1 MSPTNGEGPEPPHIV
16 ILDGGFS
23 TQLSCHVGH
32 VIDGDPLW
40 SARFLSTHPED
51 VVNTH
56 LDFLRAGA
64 DLIITNTYQAS
75 VDGFV
80 EHLGVTAEEAYELIV
95 QGVELAKRARTLY
108 LEEYQDYV
116 QKDNRPLVVGSVGPY
131 GAHLH
136 DGSEYDGS
144 YADTTSVE
152 TMREWHRP
160 RIQALVEAGVDLLA
174 LETIPCQEE
183 AEMLCELL
191 KEFPH
196 IKAWV
201 VFSCKDNQSI
211 AHGESFQKVAKKCW
225 ETNPE
230 QLVAVGVN
238 CCAPSFVAN
247 LLKGFN
253 DDRPHDPIPL
263 IVYPNSGEKYNPQIG
278 WIDRDKCES
287 VEVFVQEWL
296 DLGVRYVGGC
306 CRTYAADVSR
316 IRNQVQCW
324 RDRWRFQAKYSNA
337 QTNKNTK

>member
-1 MSPTNGEGPEPPHIV
+1 MTPTNGEAVEPPEV
-16 ILDGGFS
+16 VVLDGGFS
-23 TQLSCHVGH
+23 SQLSCHVGH

-40 SARFLSTHPED
+40 SARFLHTNPEE
-51 VVNTH
+51 VVNAH

-75 VDGFV
+75 IGGFV
-80 EHLGVTAEEAYELIV
+80 EHLGVNEEQAYALIERA
-95 QGVELAKRARTLY
+95 VELAKRARTLY
-108 LEEYQDYV
+108 LEEFQNFLQNDHV
-116 QKDNRPLVVGSVGPY
+116 PLVVGSVGPY

-160 RIQALVEAGVDLLA
+160 RIQALVDAGVDLLA

-191 KEFPH
+191 REYPH
-196 IKAWV
+196 MKAWLA
-201 VFSCKDNQSI
+201 FSCKDNQSI

-225 ETNPE
+225 ETNPD

-238 CCAPSFVAN
+238 CCAPSYVKN

-253 DDRPHDPIPL
+253 DDRPHAPIPL
-263 IVYPNSGEKYNPQIG
+263 IVYPNSGEKYNPEIG
-278 WIDRDKCES
+278 WIDRDKCEA
-287 VEVFVQEWL
+287 VEVFIQDWL
-296 DLGVRYVGGC
+296 DLGARYVGGC
-306 CRTYAADVSR
+306 CRTYAADVTR
-316 IRNQVQCW
+316 IRNQVGKW
-324 RDRWRFQAKYSNA
+324 RERYRFQNFHPDTASEHVS
-337 QTNKNTK
+337 